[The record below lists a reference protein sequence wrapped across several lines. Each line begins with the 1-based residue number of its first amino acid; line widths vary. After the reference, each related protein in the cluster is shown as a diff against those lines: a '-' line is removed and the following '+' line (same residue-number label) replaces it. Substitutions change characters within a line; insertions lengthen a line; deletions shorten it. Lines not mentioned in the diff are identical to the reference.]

1 MNNKKIIA
9 YVENIGI
16 YGVEY
21 GFEDCLITKKMNSK
35 NSRMVK
41 NKIYYTSL
49 GQPYFKKYGIR
60 YNLDEC
66 LRIF

>member
-1 MNNKKIIA
+1 MNNKIIA
-9 YVENIGI
+9 YVGNVGI

-49 GQPYFKKYGIR
+49 GQPYFLKYGRR
-60 YNLDEC
+60 YYLNEC
-66 LRIF
+66 LKVF